1 VSCDVIAAGGILS
14 PVLAVLTVCVINSLL
29 EKYEY
34 VRVRVSGKT
43 VDVTT
48 CGSSDPVTAMV
59 VVADELPTSFL
70 TVQVTVMFSLTD
82 TTRVLMFSP
91 DNSSLLV
98 DQV

>member
-1 VSCDVIAAGGILS
+1 MSCDVIAAGGILS

-48 CGSSDPVTAMV
+48 CGSSDPAM
-59 VVADELPTSFL
+59 
-70 TVQVTVMFSLTD
+70 
-82 TTRVLMFSP
+82 
-91 DNSSLLV
+91 
-98 DQV
+98 